1 MPPDAAAGKPA
12 PLHVEELWKSQAE
25 PLRLSLLAG
34 QQGFRRLI
42 RVADI
47 NRPGLTLAGFFEFY
61 RGERMQVFGM
71 GESAFTST
79 LSSAQ
84 RMEIFRSP
92 LVGPRSPLRD
102 PDPWPRTGS
111 RDGGAMRTVQVPLF
125 QSQWETARFI
135 GELTAYLEERLA
147 PHFPARD
154 TGQRLR
160 DGRFDLGIVGDWEI
174 RMRP

>member
-1 MPPDAAAGKPA
+1 M
-12 PLHVEELWKSQAE
+12 
-25 PLRLSLLAG
+25 SLLAG
-34 QQGFRRLI
+34 QEGFRRTI

-71 GESAFTST
+71 GESAFLST

-84 RMEIFRSP
+84 RMEIFDRLLSA
-92 LVGPRSPLRD
+92 
-102 PDPWPRTGS
+102 PDLPCVILTHGREPVREMVEQCD
-111 RDGGAMRTVQVPLF
+111 RYQVPLF

-147 PHFPARD
+147 PLHLHARNV
-154 TGQRLR
+154 GQRVR
-160 DGRFDLGIVGDWEI
+160 DGRFDFGVVGDRQI
-174 RMRP
+174 RVRPWNC